1 MNQTMPGAEKAHFVN
16 IENRSHAVISGV
28 QDVELF
34 SGEKIL
40 AQTSEGAI
48 TLLGEGMQ
56 VENLSISDGK
66 LVINGKIDGI
76 TYDERAPKSKSVF
89 SRLFR

>member
-1 MNQTMPGAEKAHFVN
+1 MNQTMPGGEKAHFVN
-16 IENRSHAVISGV
+16 IEGRSHAVISGV

-40 AQTSEGAI
+40 AQTVAGAI
-48 TLLGEGMQ
+48 TILGEGMQ
-56 VENLSISDGK
+56 VENLNISDGR
-66 LVINGKIDGI
+66 LVINGKVD
-76 TYDERAPKSKSVF
+76 TVQYDERAPKSKSVF

>member
-16 IENRSHAVISGV
+16 IEGRSHAVVSGV
-28 QDVELF
+28 EDVELF

-40 AQTSEGAI
+40 AQTSKGAI
-48 TLLGEGMQ
+48 TILGEGMQ
-56 VENLSISDGK
+56 VENLNISDGK
-66 LVINGKIDGI
+66 LVINGKIDGM

-89 SRLFR
+89 SKIFR

>member
-1 MNQTMPGAEKAHFVN
+1 MNQTMPGAEKAHHVN
-16 IENRSHAVISGV
+16 IESRSHAVLSGV

-40 AQTSEGAI
+40 AQTCQGAI
-48 TLLGEGMQ
+48 TILGEGMQ
-56 VENLSISDGK
+56 VENLNISDGK

-76 TYDERAPKSKSVF
+76 NYDERAPKSKSVF